1 MLNYSNSIYTMSY
14 NTHSRI
20 LTINKCNLYLFADE
34 ESRRVY
40 RLPAPPAYS
49 PRDYPLHPP
58 PAYETH
64 LPLPGAAD

>member
-1 MLNYSNSIYTMSY
+1 MSY
-14 NTHSRI
+14 NNHSRI

-40 RLPAPPAYS
+40 RLPAPPPYS
-49 PRDYPLHPP
+49 AREYPLHPP

-64 LPLPGAAD
+64 LPLPGVAD